1 MNLLGLDSR
10 LIIKL
15 NSSGS
20 QPSINSSECN
30 KLIILILTVKILG
43 LSFCLID
50 LRSLSDIVLLL
61 VLLYIRKDEGFSSR
75 DFYSFYLKDLA
86 ELFLEGW
93 FSVSKSDD
101 SSSSSSKLNMQP
113 IPRTQKSNW
122 YIYRFIGKF
131 GIRFFLSLSFLFQ
144 SLQSSTHHYKIISS
158 ILI

>member
-122 YIYRFIGKF
+122 YMYTDLLANLGFAF
-131 GIRFFLSLSFLFQ
+131 SFQ
-144 SLQSSTHHYKIISS
+144 SHFFFSPSNPPLTIIK
-158 ILI
+158 LFHPF